1 MTIHPILFSGPM
13 IRATL
18 EGRKWQTRRVVDV
31 PPRDVVHG
39 DGAYVDSYC
48 SEKKTKANPRGMSE
62 IWCWWT
68 RDNRVGAGFKVKF
81 VPGDLLWVRETLRYD
96 WTAKAWQYDADK
108 TSLEATR
115 NSTLEAPTPDRWPL
129 GFCPSIHMPRWA
141 SRLTL
146 KVAAVKVERVQDI
159 SEADAIAE
167 GVARIPASEGYWT
180 SYPEGTSA
188 AGWLSPIDSFRTLWD
203 SINGQKPNRAWADN
217 PWVAAITFETIR
229 KNVMEIANAD

>member
-1 MTIHPILFSGPM
+1 MSIHPILFSGPM
-13 IRATL
+13 IRAKL
-18 EGRKWQTRRVVDV
+18 EGRKWQTRRVIAPKGRRSMFSLFTGDWTDDYVLH
-31 PPRDVVHG
+31 PENEEWRMRDVRFSV
-39 DGAYVDSYC
+39 
-48 SEKKTKANPRGMSE
+48 
-62 IWCWWT
+62 
-68 RDNRVGAGFKVKF
+68 
-81 VPGDLLWVRETLRYD
+81 GDLLWVRETLRYD

-115 NSTLEAPTPDRWPL
+115 NFTLETPTPERWPI

-146 KVAAVKVERVQDI
+146 KVTGVKVERLQDI

-167 GVARIPASEGYWT
+167 GIAV
-180 SYPEGTSA
+180 
-188 AGWLSPIDSFRTLWD
+188 GWLSPIDSFRTLWD
-203 SINGQKPNRAWADN
+203 SINGKKPGRTWADN